1 MEILIDMLTT
11 LLLFILT
18 LGIVITI
25 HEFGHFYAAKYF
37 AVKIL
42 RFKVGFGT
50 DLFAKKDKTGTI
62 FSVGWIPLGGYVQ
75 MLDERSLDSSDD
87 VKNSFQSKSPIQRL
101 IIVLAGP
108 FANILLAIVV
118 FWIFFL
124 GGEQRIQP
132 IVGEPIKQSIAE
144 EAGFQDGMR
153 VLRIQDKSIES
164 WTDINR
170 SLFDLIGY
178 SGNLKFSIES
188 AADIGNQEILIPVT
202 SWLSEEEEPFP
213 ARDLGLIPKLNYDGV
228 QIISTE
234 SNGIAAA
241 AGLMEGDKLIGVNG
255 INTLSMESFI
265 SEVKSNP
272 NVPIIIDYERK
283 NIKESVELIPEMVRK
298 NDEEIGA
305 IGVVLSPIISY
316 PDYMNKTLRYNLLTA
331 IPRALAETRQSCVFV
346 ISSLRKLIM
355 GDISP
360 KNLSGPIGIARV
372 AGESARSGVFIFIR
386 FVAILSIM
394 LGIMNLLPVP
404 ILDGGQALFIMYEM
418 IKGQPVPELVQSFS
432 YRLGVFILLG
442 LMFYATF
449 NDISRFIR

>member
-42 RFKVGFGT
+42 RFKVGFGA

-62 FSVGWIPLGGYVQ
+62 FSIGWIPLGGYVQ
-75 MLDERSLDSSDD
+75 MLDERSLESSDD

-108 FANILLAIVV
+108 FANVLLAMVV

-144 EAGFQDGMR
+144 ELGFQDGMR

-188 AADIGNQEILIPVT
+188 TADLGNQEILIPVT

-241 AGLMEGDKLIGVNG
+241 AGLMEGDRLIGVNG

-283 NIKESVELIPEMVRK
+283 NIKESVELIPEMVTK
-298 NDEEIGA
+298 NEKEIGA

-331 IPRALAETRQSCVFV
+331 IPRALVETRQSCVFV

-360 KNLSGPIGIARV
+360 KNLSGPIGIAKV

-404 ILDGGQALFIMYEM
+404 ILDGGQALFIMYEI

>member
-1 MEILIDMLTT
+1 MGISVDMFTT
-11 LLLFILT
+11 IILFILT

-37 AVKIL
+37 GVKIL
-42 RFKVGFGT
+42 RFKVGFGN
-50 DLFAKKDKTGTI
+50 DILAKKGKTGTI
-62 FSVGWIPLGGYVQ
+62 FSIGWIPLGGYVQ
-75 MLDERSLDSSDD
+75 MLDERSSESNGDMR
-87 VKNSFQSKSPIQRL
+87 NSFQSKSPIQRL

-132 IVGEPIKQSIAE
+132 IVGEPLKQSIAE

-153 VLRIQDKSIES
+153 VLSIQDKSIES
-164 WTDINR
+164 WSEINR
-170 SLFDLIGY
+170 SLFDLIGH
-178 SGNLKFSIES
+178 SGNLKFNVERQF
-188 AADIGNQEILIPVT
+188 DGLEQEILIPVT

-234 SNGIAAA
+234 SNGVAAA
-241 AGLMEGDKLIGVNG
+241 AGLMEGDILIAVNG
-255 INTLSMESFI
+255 INTPSMESFI
-265 SEVKSNP
+265 SEVKSKP

-283 NIKESVELIPEMVRK
+283 NIKESVELIPEMVTK
-298 NDEEIGA
+298 NEKEIGA

-360 KNLSGPIGIARV
+360 KNLSGPIGIAKV

-386 FVAILSIM
+386 FLAILSIM

>member
-42 RFKVGFGT
+42 RFKVGFGN

-62 FSVGWIPLGGYVQ
+62 FSIGWIPLGGYVQ
-75 MLDERSLDSSDD
+75 MLDERSLESSDD
-87 VKNSFQSKSPIQRL
+87 VKSSFQSKSPIQRL

-108 FANILLAIVV
+108 FANVLLAIVV

-144 EAGFQDGMR
+144 EAGFRDGMR

-164 WTDINR
+164 WTEINR

-188 AADIGNQEILIPVT
+188 TADIGNQEILIPVT

-213 ARDLGLIPKLNYDGV
+213 ARDLGLIPKLNYNGV
-228 QIISTE
+228 QIVSTE

-241 AGLMEGDKLIGVNG
+241 AGLMEGDRLIGVNG

-265 SEVKSNP
+265 SEVKSKP
-272 NVPIIIDYERK
+272 GIPIIIDYKRK
-283 NIKESVELIPEMVRK
+283 NIKESVELIPEMVTK
-298 NDEEIGA
+298 NEKEIGA

-331 IPRALAETRQSCVFV
+331 IPRALVETHQSCVFV

-360 KNLSGPIGIARV
+360 KNLSGPIGIAKV

>member
-1 MEILIDMLTT
+1 MEIVIDMLTT

-18 LGIVITI
+18 LGIVITV

-37 AVKIL
+37 DVKIL
-42 RFKVGFGT
+42 RFKVGFGN
-50 DLFAKKDKTGTI
+50 DLFAKKDKSGTI
-62 FSVGWIPLGGYVQ
+62 FSIGWIPLGGYVQ
-75 MLDERSLDSSDD
+75 MLDERSLEPSDD

-108 FANILLAIVV
+108 FANVLLAIVV

-132 IVGEPIKQSIAE
+132 IIGEPIKQSIAE
-144 EAGFQDGMR
+144 KAGFQDGMR

-164 WTDINR
+164 WAEINR

-188 AADIGNQEILIPVT
+188 TADIGNQEILIPVT

-241 AGLMEGDKLIGVNG
+241 AGLMEGDRLMGVNG

-283 NIKESVELIPEMVRK
+283 NIKESVELIPEIVTK
-298 NDEEIGA
+298 NEQEIGA

-360 KNLSGPIGIARV
+360 KNLSGPIGIAKV
-372 AGESARSGVFIFIR
+372 AGESARSGIFIFIR

-404 ILDGGQALFIMYEM
+404 ILDGGQALFIVYEM
-418 IKGQPVPELVQSFS
+418 LKGQPVPEVIQSLS

>member
-11 LLLFILT
+11 LLLFTIT

-42 RFKVGFGT
+42 RFKVGFGN

-62 FSVGWIPLGGYVQ
+62 FSIGWIPLGGYVQ
-75 MLDERSLDSSDD
+75 MLDERSLESPDD

-101 IIVLAGP
+101 TIVLAGP
-108 FANILLAIVV
+108 LANVLLAIVV

-132 IVGEPIKQSIAE
+132 VVGEPIKQSIAE

-188 AADIGNQEILIPVT
+188 TADIGNQEILVPVT

-241 AGLMEGDKLIGVNG
+241 AGLMEGDRLIGVNG

-283 NIKESVELIPEMVRK
+283 NIKESVELIPEMVTK
-298 NDEEIGA
+298 NEKEIGA

-360 KNLSGPIGIARV
+360 KNLSGPIGIAKV

-404 ILDGGQALFIMYEM
+404 ILDGGQALFIIYEM

-432 YRLGVFILLG
+432 YRLGIFILLG

>member
-1 MEILIDMLTT
+1 
-11 LLLFILT
+11 
-18 LGIVITI
+18 
-25 HEFGHFYAAKYF
+25 
-37 AVKIL
+37 
-42 RFKVGFGT
+42 
-50 DLFAKKDKTGTI
+50 
-62 FSVGWIPLGGYVQ
+62 
-75 MLDERSLDSSDD
+75 
-87 VKNSFQSKSPIQRL
+87 
-101 IIVLAGP
+101 
-108 FANILLAIVV
+108 
-118 FWIFFL
+118 
-124 GGEQRIQP
+124 
-132 IVGEPIKQSIAE
+132 
-144 EAGFQDGMR
+144 MR

-164 WTDINR
+164 WTEINR

-188 AADIGNQEILIPVT
+188 IADIGNQEILIPVT

-241 AGLMEGDKLIGVNG
+241 AGLMEGDRLIGVNG
-255 INTLSMESFI
+255 INTISMEYFI

-283 NIKESVELIPEMVRK
+283 NIKESVELIPGMVTK
-298 NDEEIGA
+298 SEKEVGA

-316 PDYMNKTLRYNLLTA
+316 PDFMNKTLHYNFLTA

-360 KNLSGPIGIARV
+360 KNLSGPIGIAKV

-418 IKGQPVPELVQSFS
+418 IKGQPVPEVIQSLS
-432 YRLGVFILLG
+432 HRLGVLILLG

>member
-1 MEILIDMLTT
+1 
-11 LLLFILT
+11 
-18 LGIVITI
+18 
-25 HEFGHFYAAKYF
+25 
-37 AVKIL
+37 
-42 RFKVGFGT
+42 
-50 DLFAKKDKTGTI
+50 
-62 FSVGWIPLGGYVQ
+62 
-75 MLDERSLDSSDD
+75 
-87 VKNSFQSKSPIQRL
+87 
-101 IIVLAGP
+101 
-108 FANILLAIVV
+108 
-118 FWIFFL
+118 
-124 GGEQRIQP
+124 
-132 IVGEPIKQSIAE
+132 
-144 EAGFQDGMR
+144 
-153 VLRIQDKSIES
+153 
-164 WTDINR
+164 
-170 SLFDLIGY
+170 
-178 SGNLKFSIES
+178 
-188 AADIGNQEILIPVT
+188 
-202 SWLSEEEEPFP
+202 
-213 ARDLGLIPKLNYDGV
+213 
-228 QIISTE
+228 
-234 SNGIAAA
+234 
-241 AGLMEGDKLIGVNG
+241 
-255 INTLSMESFI
+255 MESFI

-298 NDEEIGA
+298 NDKEIGA

-331 IPRALAETRQSCVFV
+331 IPRALAETRQSCLFV

-360 KNLSGPIGIARV
+360 KNLSGPIGIAKV
-372 AGESARSGVFIFIR
+372 AGESARSGIFIFIR

>member
-1 MEILIDMLTT
+1 
-11 LLLFILT
+11 
-18 LGIVITI
+18 
-25 HEFGHFYAAKYF
+25 
-37 AVKIL
+37 
-42 RFKVGFGT
+42 
-50 DLFAKKDKTGTI
+50 
-62 FSVGWIPLGGYVQ
+62 
-75 MLDERSLDSSDD
+75 
-87 VKNSFQSKSPIQRL
+87 
-101 IIVLAGP
+101 
-108 FANILLAIVV
+108 LLAIVV

-188 AADIGNQEILIPVT
+188 TADLGNQEILIPVT

-241 AGLMEGDKLIGVNG
+241 SGLMEGDRLIGVNG
-255 INTLSMESFI
+255 ISTLSMESFI

-272 NVPIIIDYERK
+272 NVPITIDYERK
-283 NIKESVELIPEMVRK
+283 NIKESVELIPEMVTK
-298 NDEEIGA
+298 NEKEIGA

-360 KNLSGPIGIARV
+360 KNLSGPIGIAKV
-372 AGESARSGVFIFIR
+372 AEESARSGVFIFIR
-386 FVAILSIM
+386 FIAILSIM